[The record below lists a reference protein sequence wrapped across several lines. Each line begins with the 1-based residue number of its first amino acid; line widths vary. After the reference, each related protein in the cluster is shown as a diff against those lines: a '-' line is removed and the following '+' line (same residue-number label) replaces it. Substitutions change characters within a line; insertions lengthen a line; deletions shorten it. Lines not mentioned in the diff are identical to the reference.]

1 MSDFSYMRGNV
12 DAIRARIDAANARS
26 AGRFGARD
34 VTLLAAVKYTDV
46 EHINYLHRVLGVHD
60 VGENRVQQLL
70 ERWELLDREGMRIH
84 FIGKLQ
90 SNKVKYIIDKVCM
103 IHSLDSLS
111 LAKEIERQAAK
122 RGIVMDVLAEVN
134 IGREAEKSGL
144 MPEELADFC
153 VKLSEFPH
161 VNLRG
166 FMTMAPKCEK
176 NEEYRKYFQETFQLC
191 LDIWQKK
198 LYNIDVPILSMGMS
212 GSFEPAIEEGATVVR
227 IGRALFAEPEEKI
240 KP

>member
-1 MSDFSYMRGNV
+1 
-12 DAIRARIDAANARS
+12 
-26 AGRFGARD
+26 
-34 VTLLAAVKYTDV
+34 
-46 EHINYLHRVLGVHD
+46 
-60 VGENRVQQLL
+60 
-70 ERWELLDREGMRIH
+70 
-84 FIGKLQ
+84 
-90 SNKVKYIIDKVCM
+90 M

-111 LAKEIERQAAK
+111 LAREIDRQAAK
-122 RGIVMDVLAEVN
+122 HGIVMDVLAEVN
-134 IGREAEKSGL
+134 IGRESEKSGL

-153 VKLSEFPH
+153 AKLSDFPH
-161 VNLRG
+161 VKLRG

-227 IGRALFAEPEEKI
+227 IGRALFAEPEEKT
-240 KP
+240 KV